1 MMDFLIKP
9 GKYILNAGPNANDFR
24 NEDDYVNN
32 NNNPNEMVQDNDKNK
47 NNDKGTE
54 NDLEEKNP
62 ITVIVITTI
71 FLSICV
77 ELIVFAGYV
86 FIYKKRRNV
95 VKFFSLSNIEDSD
108 DPEDDEDD
116 IDVVVNDKRMVKNVN
131 VVERYTDA

>member
-1 MMDFLIKP
+1 MDFLIKP

-24 NEDDYVNN
+24 NNN

-108 DPEDDEDD
+108 DPEDEVDAL
-116 IDVVVNDKRMVKNVN
+116 VNSFFTRFLLFFL
-131 VVERYTDA
+131 

>member
-1 MMDFLIKP
+1 
-9 GKYILNAGPNANDFR
+9 
-24 NEDDYVNN
+24 
-32 NNNPNEMVQDNDKNK
+32 MVQDNGKNK

-54 NDLEEKNP
+54 NDLEGKNP

-108 DPEDDEDD
+108 DPEDEDD
-116 IDVVVNDKRMVKNVN
+116 IDVVVKRMVKNVN